1 MERLVRITA
10 YCCRFLANARTHAG
24 ERKIRAR
31 LSLPELQDAE
41 KRWARAIQADAFPV
55 SKTASGPIPMRAG
68 DPLAALSPFV
78 DTEGLLRVGG
88 RLSRTALPWCHRHPL
103 LLPRNGPVVELIVRR
118 THESELH
125 AGLNQTL
132 AALRRRFWVVRGRQ
146 AVKRCIR
153 ACIICR
159 KHDARP
165 FCPLMSDLPPE
176 RVTPSF
182 PFNRVGLDF
191 AGPLYVKDEHR
202 PAQKAYIC
210 LFTCMVT
217 RAVHLEVVVIH
228 TDNFRTF
235 KQADSFIRDLL
246 RGNSAGKIREELAMR
261 QIEWKYSTDR
271 AP

>member
-24 ERKIRAR
+24 ERKIGAR

-41 KRWARAIQADAFPV
+41 KRWVRAIQADAFPV
-55 SKTASGPIPMRAG
+55 SKTVSGPISVRAG

-153 ACIICR
+153 ACIVCR

-191 AGPLYVKDEHR
+191 AGPLHVKDEHR

-217 RAVHLEVVVIH
+217 RAVHL
-228 TDNFRTF
+228 R
-235 KQADSFIRDLL
+235 
-246 RGNSAGKIREELAMR
+246 
-261 QIEWKYSTDR
+261 
-271 AP
+271 